1 MLGPLGLTLRDHSK
15 ILIKQDM
22 NVGRKEMD
30 GGGDG
35 NGNGDGGVRPVP
47 ASAPL
52 MVSFNNHTPT
62 HTRSRNLVAS
72 NWNTFISQRHHRH
85 QYSDHRQLT
94 IKKQNF
100 SLVA

>member
-30 GGGDG
+30 GGVDG

-52 MVSFNNHTPT
+52 MVSFNNHTHT
-62 HTRSRNLVAS
+62 HTHEAGTLLLLIGIHS
-72 NWNTFISQRHHRH
+72 
-85 QYSDHRQLT
+85 
-94 IKKQNF
+94 
-100 SLVA
+100 